1 MAASESYLSI
11 WSKDKTHYIVTVY
24 DYEFKEAGNR
34 PTIWEILATQ
44 ACISNWI
51 TELTN
56 LSWEIL
62 SHSAD
67 TFTSVSPWDMDWAY
81 PRLYDATPAEIVTG
95 FFLDWTEYKI
105 WWDIAWWNI
114 SWTLSDQA
122 DLNTALSWKAD
133 KTEVLTKTNTT
144 SYTPSTDYNPATKKY
159 VDDTAFEQMQSAII
173 TSASQPERATE
184 WRLWYDMTNKLL
196 KAWDWSAWKVVT
208 VDNTAYA
215 SSWNWDSTHSPSKDA
230 VYDKISAMDTTIDG
244 KLDKIDIAS
253 SLDRA
258 YIVTASWT
266 QTTYNVSQ
274 WASNGAIVRRSGTQ
288 IIVPETPTD
297 NTHAA
302 SKKYVDDA
310 VAQAWGWDMSYSD
323 FNWQAKT
330 WATITLDLA
339 STYTPSADFTVNAPA
354 TIKDWQTYILRVNN
368 ESTAYTMTLWTNVTN
383 PFGTDITLTDYW
395 IDQFVFLA
403 IGWKLELQPEWW
415 GWGWAITA
423 DTTWTETSISK
434 IWVGTE
440 AEYQALWT
448 YEENVAYMTY

>member
-1 MAASESYLSI
+1 MPAMNVYIHNKAWQQLWQIKASNS
-11 WSKDKTHYIVTVY
+11 T
-24 DYEFKEAGNR
+24 
-34 PTIWEILATQ
+34 TIWTILSDSI
-44 ACISNWI
+44 CVSNWI
-51 TELTN
+51 TELSN
-56 LSWEIL
+56 
-62 SHSAD
+62 SAWWQALNHD
-67 TFTSVSPWDMDWAY
+67 VYVIPFWYDN
-81 PRLYDATPAEIVTG
+81 LYDVTPNIAETITG
-95 FFLDWTEYKI
+95 FFLDWQEYKI
-105 WWDIAWWNI
+105 WWDEAAWWNI
-114 SWTLSDQA
+114 SWTLSDQT
-122 DLNTALSWKAD
+122 DLNTALSWKANTSD
-133 KTEVLTKTNTT
+133 VLTKTNTT
-144 SYTPSTDYNPATKKY
+144 AFTPSWDYNPATKKY

-258 YIVTASWT
+258 YIVNASWT

-274 WASNGAIVRRSGTQ
+274 WASNGAIVRRSWTQ

-310 VAQAWGWDMSYSD
+310 IAQAWSWDMLYAD
-323 FNWQAKT
+323 FNWVAKT
-330 WATITLDLA
+330 WAIITLDLA
-339 STYTPSADFTVNAPA
+339 STYTPSANFTVNAPS

-403 IGWKLELQPEWW
+403 IWGNLELQPEWGGGW
-415 GWGWAITA
+415 WWGWAITA

-440 AEYQALWT
+440 EEYANLWT